1 MYNENN
7 RVVLDDENR
16 LSLNFSDFNR
26 YYGITLK
33 IEQEKKEDQFL
44 NFEFKIKHIET
55 RYKSAILDIERFNL
69 RINHQEPNYT
79 IDELAYKC
87 GNVIYPLR
95 IFVDEELHIINIENH
110 QDIIM
115 RWETLKNEIKKQEVT
130 KAMQWY
136 LDETEKSIMNI
147 NNLKENIRQ
156 DLFLSALLT
165 PIYTKYIFIHNNT
178 ELDIAVPMIPHTKPI
193 QFSVKQQV
201 AREYTTFNTITVT
214 QKGRINDTR
223 SAYEIATRS
232 IIGIGDGEKAVG
244 NMEVTYQLDK
254 ETKIIN
260 SIIANYNIELS
271 YGESRVIELQAFHLE
286 EKESKIFD

>member
-16 LSLNFSDFNR
+16 LSLSFDDFNR
-26 YYGITLK
+26 HYGVTLK
-33 IEQEKKEDQFL
+33 IRQEKKEDQNL
-44 NFEFKIKHIET
+44 SFEFKVTYLET
-55 RYKSAILDIERFNL
+55 RHKSAIIEIERLNL
-69 RINHQEPNYT
+69 KINHQEPNYT

-87 GNVIYPLR
+87 GNVIYPLC
-95 IFVDEELHIINIENH
+95 IFIDEEFHILSIENH

-115 RWETLKNEIKKQEVT
+115 RWEILESEIKKQEVT
-130 KAMQWY
+130 DAMQWY

-156 DLFLSALLT
+156 DLFLSTLFV
-165 PIYTKYIFIHNNT
+165 PIYTNYVFIHNTTEKEITVPLVPNT
-178 ELDIAVPMIPHTKPI
+178 LPI
-193 QFSVKQQV
+193 HFSIKQKIL
-201 AREYTTFNTITVT
+201 REYTPYNTITVT
-214 QKGRINDTR
+214 QKGRVNDTR

-254 ETKIIN
+254 ETKVIDV
-260 SIIANYNIELS
+260 IIANYEIVLPHN
-271 YGESRVIELQAFHLE
+271 ESRTIELQAFRIE
-286 EKESKIFD
+286 EKEIELLN